1 MSKSPHDL
9 KEHGCLTSQRGF
21 QMATLEPQ
29 RFPAERLG
37 ERIPWPVN
45 MRVLVV
51 DDDES
56 IRRLVGKM
64 LRVLGHEG
72 VMAENGL
79 QALNYLSSSPGLI
92 EMLITDLQMPELDG
106 YAVIQEARRIRP
118 DLGLVLMSANPEGS
132 APEDAIFLYKPFTLE
147 TLAKCLDLAAM
158 RQIFPHEHFTL
169 WAGRAFKP
177 RKSS

>member
-1 MSKSPHDL
+1 
-9 KEHGCLTSQRGF
+9 
-21 QMATLEPQ
+21 
-29 RFPAERLG
+29 
-37 ERIPWPVN
+37 

-56 IRRLVGKM
+56 IRRLMGKM
-64 LRVLGHEG
+64 LRMLGHEG

-79 QALNYLSSSPGLI
+79 QALNCLSSSPSLI

-118 DLGLVLMSANPEGS
+118 DLGLVLMSANPEGN
-132 APEDAIFLYKPFTLE
+132 APKDAIFLYKPFTLE
-147 TLAKCLDLAAM
+147 RLAKCLDLAAM

-169 WAGRAFKP
+169 SAAGPSNRSKRVDRSAG
-177 RKSS
+177 

>member
-1 MSKSPHDL
+1 
-9 KEHGCLTSQRGF
+9 
-21 QMATLEPQ
+21 
-29 RFPAERLG
+29 
-37 ERIPWPVN
+37 

-56 IRRLVGKM
+56 IRRLLGKM

-79 QALNYLSSSPGLI
+79 QALKCLSASTTLI
-92 EMLITDLQMPELDG
+92 EMLITDFQMPELDG
-106 YAVIQEARRIRP
+106 YAVIQEARRVRP

-147 TLAKCLDLAAM
+147 RLAKCLDLAAM
-158 RQIFPHEHFTL
+158 RQVFSHEPL
-169 WAGRAFKP
+169 RLLAARAVKP
-177 RKSS
+177 R